1 MDRKAK
7 EQLIIGASLLVVFI
21 LYTVSLTMVDVA
33 PIGPDGSCVGYASIN
48 KTVHELF
55 GVHMVLYDITDIAGY
70 VVIAVAAQFAVI
82 GLFQWIGRKSIFK
95 VDRQLL
101 LLGAFYI
108 IVFGTY
114 ALFELIEINY
124 RPVLIEGA
132 LEASYPSSTTM
143 LAMCV
148 LPTAMMQYRR
158 MIRSHRLCNVIN
170 TIISLLT
177 VFMVVGRLI
186 CGVHWFTD
194 ILGGSIFSAAVVL
207 LYVSVSD
214 LSDRKNEA

>member
-70 VVIAVAAQFAVI
+70 VVIAVAVQFAVI
-82 GLFQWIGRKSIFK
+82 GLLQWIGRKSIFK

-177 VFMVVGRLI
+177 VFMVVGRLT

-214 LSDRKNEA
+214 LTDRKNEA